1 MSAAPISMPMLATLD
16 WVLLAVLVG
25 SVLLGLKRGFVTEA
39 MALVGWLVAWLAA
52 RWWAADVLP
61 WLPAAI
67 AQAWRPL
74 AAAVLVFVGVLI
86 GWAVLTRLLSAL
98 VGATPLALADRL
110 LGAGFG
116 ALRAGVVLL
125 VATGAVW
132 WSGAACQPWWQ
143 TSHGAA
149 WGTGALRAVQD
160 WLPSQGFD
168 FSFMRPSSCAASS
181 V

>member
-1 MSAAPISMPMLATLD
+1 MLVTLD
-16 WVLLAVLVG
+16 WVLLVALVG
-25 SVLLGLKRGFVTEA
+25 SVLLGLKRGFVIEA

-52 RWWAADVLP
+52 RWWAVDVQP
-61 WLPAAI
+61 WLPAATPPGP
-67 AQAWRPL
+67 RPVV
-74 AAAVLVFVGVLI
+74 AAVLVFAVVLV
-86 GWAVLTRLLSAL
+86 GWAVLARLIGAL

-116 ALRAGVVLL
+116 VLRAGVALL
-125 VATGAVW
+125 VFTAAVLWAGAT
-132 WSGAACQPWWQ
+132 CQPWWQ
-143 TSHGAA
+143 ASHGAA
-149 WGTGALRAVQD
+149 WGTDALRTVQG

>member
-1 MSAAPISMPMLATLD
+1 MLATLD
-16 WVLLAVLVG
+16 WVLLAALVG

-39 MALVGWLVAWLAA
+39 MAVAGWLVAWLAA
-52 RWWAADVLP
+52 RWWAADMQP
-61 WLPAAI
+61 WLPAATP
-67 AQAWRPL
+67 QALRPL
-74 AAAVLVFVGVLI
+74 VAAVLVFGAVLI

-116 ALRAGVVLL
+116 ALRAGLALL
-125 VATGAVW
+125 MFTAAALWAGAT
-132 WSGAACQPWWQ
+132 CQPWWQ
-143 TSHGAA
+143 ASHGAA
-149 WGTGALRAVQD
+149 WGADALRVVQG